1 MAIITISRQIGSLGD
16 EVAKTVADRLGY
28 ELIEKSQISKIL
40 SEHGFSSSDIDQ
52 YDEKKP
58 SLLQHLSMQKRVFER
73 LIRASVYELAAKDD
87 VVIVGRGAQVI
98 LNNIPGTLSVRIIA
112 PDSTR
117 VQRLM
122 EQRECDE
129 KKALWVIQ
137 RSDQNSS
144 GYIHTYFNTDWD
156 DSSLYDLIL
165 NTRTIPSSTCVEMII
180 SAVGSDRFTI
190 TSPVSEKLIDLALTQ
205 KAHAVLLEFDEV
217 KESELVVKNRRICF
231 SGSLNPDVEDACK
244 KALSNVK
251 GIIEIS

>member
-28 ELIEKSQISKIL
+28 KLIEKSQISKIL

-98 LNNIPGTLSVRIIA
+98 LKNIPGTLSVRIIA

-129 KKALWVIQ
+129 KNALWVIQ

-205 KAHAVLLEFDEV
+205 KVHAVLLEFDEV
-217 KESELVVKNRRICF
+217 EESKLVVRNRRICF